1 MSKGFTWQISV
12 LPNKLCKI
20 LALCGLSETVLCAY
34 FLLSLVK
41 RLFWGRSWLLQAM
54 IMGGNDG
61 KRYIK
66 SFKSVLGQNGA

>member
-1 MSKGFTWQISV
+1 MCLFSSEFGQEI
-12 LPNKLCKI
+12 I
-20 LALCGLSETVLCAY
+20 L
-34 FLLSLVK
+34 
-41 RLFWGRSWLLQAM
+41 GRSWLLQAM